1 MHEGPLTPNH
11 TSWKGSRYN
20 IKIKWE
26 YGELSSE
33 PLHITVAD
41 SPVEC
46 AIYAKEKNLLKT
58 QGWKHLKPIAKRQKN
73 LFHTTNQAKI
83 CSFTSAPKFKY
94 GIEVTQDYAHGVRLE
109 HKNNK
114 TKWQDV
120 TELEIK

>member
-1 MHEGPLTPNH
+1 M
-11 TSWKGSRYN
+11 
-20 IKIKWE
+20 
-26 YGELSSE
+26 
-33 PLHITVAD
+33 
-41 SPVEC
+41 
-46 AIYAKEKNLLKT
+46 
-58 QGWKHLKPIAKRQKN
+58 N